1 MTFDEFRAAH
11 PCIIQYDKAGIEG
24 IDFGALHARIEKSRY
39 LKSRQS
45 FVFMVKHYSEI
56 LAGRYDDFTLE
67 IMPDKKEDPKE
78 LERNEIKD
86 YLAKLKLITKEQRAK
101 IRKETGISVED
112 TLCVFRS
119 ALDSLD
125 RPPIGFNDY
134 GKYQAKK
141 DGIRYYKQIKEFL
154 DVEMAD

>member
-11 PCIIQYDKAGIEG
+11 PLIIQYEKAGIEG

-67 IMPDKKEDPKE
+67 IMPDKKADPKE
-78 LERNEIKD
+78 TERNEIKD
-86 YLAKLKLITKEQRAK
+86 YIAKLKLIPEDLKERIREKTWIK
-101 IRKETGISVED
+101 IED
-112 TLCVFRS
+112 VITEFQV
-119 ALDSLD
+119 ALNSLD
-125 RPPIGFNDY
+125 VPTY
-134 GKYQAKK
+134 GYGNSYKESAI
-141 DGIRYYKQIKEFL
+141 DRYKTIQEFL
-154 DVEMAD
+154 NGEMVD

>member
-11 PCIIQYDKAGIEG
+11 PNVFQYEKAGIEG

-78 LERNEIKD
+78 AERNEIKD
-86 YLAKLKLITKEQRAK
+86 YIAKLKLIPDDLKERIREETWIK
-101 IRKETGISVED
+101 IED
-112 TLCVFRS
+112 VITEFRFALNGLDFPTYGYGNS
-119 ALDSLD
+119 HKRNALD
-125 RPPIGFNDY
+125 
-134 GKYQAKK
+134 
-141 DGIRYYKQIKEFL
+141 RYKTIQEFL
-154 DVEMAD
+154 YGVADRR

>member
-11 PCIIQYDKAGIEG
+11 PTVIQYEKAGIAG

-67 IMPDKKEDPKE
+67 IMPDKKPDPKE
-78 LERNEIKD
+78 ADRNEIKD
-86 YLAKLKLITKEQRAK
+86 YIAKLKLISEELKEK
-101 IRKETGISVED
+101 IREKLCIDIED
-112 TLCVFRS
+112 VIMDFRLALNGLDYS
-119 ALDSLD
+119 TYGYGNNYKQNALD
-125 RPPIGFNDY
+125 
-134 GKYQAKK
+134 
-141 DGIRYYKQIKEFL
+141 RYKTIQEFL
-154 DVEMAD
+154 YGVVKR